1 MRVEYETSDPETR
14 RKTLVIA
21 ACVAWVFGSVLV
33 TWFVM
38 VRNRPTSLKIGRA
51 TYSRR

>member
-14 RKTLVIA
+14 RTNVATA
-21 ACVAWVFGSVLV
+21 ACVAWIVAAVMTTWIVFA
-33 TWFVM
+33 
-38 VRNRPTSLKIGRA
+38 NRPTSLKIGRA